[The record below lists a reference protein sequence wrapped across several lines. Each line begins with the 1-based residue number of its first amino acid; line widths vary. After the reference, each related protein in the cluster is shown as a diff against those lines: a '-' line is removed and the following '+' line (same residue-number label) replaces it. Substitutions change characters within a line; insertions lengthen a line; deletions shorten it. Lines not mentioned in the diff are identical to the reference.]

1 MTSRDFVIW
10 MKGFMEACN
19 DYTATPKQW
28 DRIKEELSQVDDD
41 ENLSSQQPNL
51 PIGPGWGIPNDT
63 PIHSRPNPFRVRNI
77 PLSGSITT
85 SDVNFTTTVWNDQMG
100 NWHYTNYPEGFGYYT
115 NSTVEL
121 KKEKQQLND

>member
-1 MTSRDFVIW
+1 
-10 MKGFMEACN
+10 MK
-19 DYTATPKQW
+19 
-28 DRIKEELSQVDDD
+28 QVDDD

-115 NSTVEL
+115 TSAGTVPL
-121 KKEKQQLND
+121 SGSITASDANFTTTV